1 MFSLN
6 IPKLRK
12 TPDRHRE
19 RVTNSYWEGLCEQL
33 PLHFV
38 FDALL
43 MSKDCTYIDH
53 IPLISFSWE
62 ERYVSLNIQSIQHFV
77 LSHSHHIVYLS
88 RLNWLNSTPNMATA
102 TCLKITRIIQSLV
115 DG

>member
-1 MFSLN
+1 MILLTHPMFSLN
-6 IPKLRK
+6 IPNLRP

-43 MSKDCTYIDH
+43 RSEDCKYIDH
-53 IPLISFSWE
+53 IPLISWE
-62 ERYVSLNIQSIQHFV
+62 ESNVSLNIQFI
-77 LSHSHHIVYLS
+77 HHYL
-88 RLNWLNSTPNMATA
+88 
-102 TCLKITRIIQSLV
+102 
-115 DG
+115 